1 MLKNIFHALQKVFL
15 ALLIK
20 FQLALNFSLLFQNL
34 FLDFIVALSRLGLKL
49 QEISINLAFGCE

>member
-34 FLDFIVALSRLGLKL
+34 FLDFIVALSGLGLK
-49 QEISINLAFGCE
+49 